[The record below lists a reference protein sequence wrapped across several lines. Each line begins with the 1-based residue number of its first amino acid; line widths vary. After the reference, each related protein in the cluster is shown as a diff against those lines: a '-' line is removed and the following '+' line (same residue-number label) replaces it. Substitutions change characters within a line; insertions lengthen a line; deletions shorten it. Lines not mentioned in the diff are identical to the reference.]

1 MAALLEQGDRKG
13 TFRRKSECDIYI
25 YIYIYIFRERGRGRQ
40 GERERDGQ
48 RATAASNTA
57 FATDPAEEETRG
69 LAQALGESAREKEQE
84 ERERACPRM
93 PSLERNLTGN
103 YHRQGNYIAGGF
115 NSCSAVALITEVLGC
130 CSHFLDLGC
139 CSHLR

>member
-1 MAALLEQGDRKG
+1 MAALLEQGDWKG
-13 TFRRKSECDIYI
+13 TFRRQSECDIYI
-25 YIYIYIFRERGRGRQ
+25 YIYIFREREGEGDRERGRGTDREPLPRPTRHLLQ
-40 GERERDGQ
+40 IQRKKKRVAWRRLSVRAPERRS
-48 RATAASNTA
+48 R
-57 FATDPAEEETRG
+57 R
-69 LAQALGESAREKEQE
+69 
-84 ERERACPRM
+84 RERACPRM

-103 YHRQGNYIAGGF
+103 YHRQGNYIASGF